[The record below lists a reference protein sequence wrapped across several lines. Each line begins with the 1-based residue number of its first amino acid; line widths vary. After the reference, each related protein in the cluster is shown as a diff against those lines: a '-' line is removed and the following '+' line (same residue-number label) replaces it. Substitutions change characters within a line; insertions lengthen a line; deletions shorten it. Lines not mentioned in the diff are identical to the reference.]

1 MNRILLAALSA
12 TVAAAAMTF
21 GARDAAAQR
30 RITPF
35 VGGGL
40 ATGTGDLAEN
50 TESGWLAFAGVDLP
64 LGFNPGLTFG
74 VTASYARVPYKGG
87 FDEFTGV
94 PALFGELGYVLGAE
108 SSRIVKPY
116 LRAGAGVQLRKY
128 DPGTTGF
135 REQSDGGLA
144 FSVGGALLWVGLLV
158 SAGYLFG
165 GIPAVQE
172 HFSLV
177 VLAIIA
183 LSLSPIAIEYAKRR
197 LRR

>member
-12 TVAAAAMTF
+12 AVAMTLS
-21 GARDAAAQR
+21 ARDAAAQR

-40 ATGTGDLAEN
+40 ATGTGDLGEN
-50 TESGWLAFAGVDLP
+50 TDSGWLAFAGIDLP
-64 LGFNPGLTFG
+64 LGVGPGLTFG
-74 VTASYARVPYKGG
+74 LTASYARVPYKGG

-94 PALFGELGYVLGAE
+94 PALFGELGYVIGAE

-144 FSVGGALLWVGLLV
+144 FSAGGGL
-158 SAGYLFG
+158 
-165 GIPAVQE
+165 Q
-172 HFSLV
+172 FSLAPASLFLGARFV
-177 VLAIIA
+177 SDADGGVLGFNGGVAF
-183 LSLSPIAIEYAKRR
+183 PVHPRGAKR
-197 LRR
+197 